1 MEVGSTR
8 WRGCE
13 PMGEAL
19 PQAATARAKRE
30 CEVAPVNEEAFL
42 FLVHQTPY
50 FAIAVMRPLA
60 DLAIAADA
68 SHDRDESTPSLR
80 LHPCRC

>member
-13 PMGEAL
+13 PMGKT
-19 PQAATARAKRE
+19 QRAATARAKRE
-30 CEVAPVNEEAFL
+30 CEVAPVNEKAFL
-42 FLVHQTPY
+42 FLVHQTAY
-50 FAIAVMRPLA
+50 SAIAVMRALA